1 MSKKQD
7 EVLLSEEYAPGKCNI
22 IYKRHGNKK
31 CFLMLSRNKIKLC
44 NCFAVLIQHTWQ
56 KHY

>member
-31 CFLMLSRNKIKLC
+31 CFLVLSRSKIKSC
-44 NCFAVLIQHTWQ
+44 NFVIVSMQST
-56 KHY
+56 